1 MKRRIILVISIVLSL
16 VLLCSCQQTSQ
27 PIETTNQP
35 EEKPAGEKYT
45 WRMAIAETEDSSS
58 AYWHKE
64 FAKNLHEINPDI
76 NLEVFYAGQ
85 LGDIVDCI
93 EMCMNG
99 QLEFVDA
106 GPQNSANYV
115 PEIAVFNLHFFWP
128 NSEDTLNKVLLE
140 SKPVFDA
147 VSNLYEPKNLKL
159 LAMHSLGWLQM
170 TSNKPIQSINDMK
183 GMKFR
188 VMQSPI
194 LMKTYSLY
202 GANPTPIPYMETYSA
217 LQLGTAEAEE
227 NQASCILDMKF
238 HEVQKYLTV
247 TNHAI
252 MPGFICVNQN
262 YFNNLPGKIQ
272 NNITD
277 AIDKTQRWFVDEKVD
292 PKMQAEKLEAI
303 RNSGTG
309 IELLELKPEERIR
322 FEEAAKGVVDFYI
335 QEFGKETGAKLVETL
350 RSEIAKA
357 QGK

>member
-1 MKRRIILVISIVLSL
+1 MKSKITMLLVITLILSML
-16 VLLCSCQQTSQ
+16 VGCQ
-27 PIETTNQP
+27 PAV
-35 EEKPAGEKYT
+35 KPAAPSADQPAASPGEKYT
-45 WRMAIAETEDSSS
+45 WRIAIAETEDSSS

-64 FAKNLHEINPDI
+64 FAKNLHEMNPNI
-76 NLEVFYAGQ
+76 NLEIFYSGQ
-85 LGDIVDCI
+85 LGDITDCI

-115 PEIAVFNLHFFWP
+115 PEVAVFNLHFFWP
-128 NSEDTLNKVLLE
+128 NDEDVLNKVLLD
-140 SKPVFDA
+140 SKPAFKA
-147 VSNLYEPKNLKL
+147 VSDLYAPKNLKL
-159 LAMHSLGWLQM
+159 LAMHSLGFLQM
-170 TSNKPIQSINDMK
+170 TSNKPIRTLDDMK

-194 LMKTYSLY
+194 LMNTYSLY

-217 LQLGTAEAEE
+217 LQLGTVEAEE

-252 MPGFICVNQN
+252 MPGFICINQG
-262 YFNNLPGKIQ
+262 YFDKLPADIQ
-272 NNITD
+272 KTVLD
-277 AIDKTQRWFVDEKVD
+277 AIEKTQRWFVDEKID
-292 PKMQAEKLEAI
+292 PKMQGEKLEKI

-309 IELLELKPEERIR
+309 IEFLELDPTERVR

-335 QEFGKETGAKLVETL
+335 QEYGKEAGAALVDTL
-350 RSEIAKA
+350 RAEIAKA

>member
-1 MKRRIILVISIVLSL
+1 MKSKIAMLLVITLMLSML
-16 VLLCSCQQTSQ
+16 AGCQPAVKPAAPSA
-27 PIETTNQP
+27 NQP
-35 EEKPAGEKYT
+35 AASPGEKYT
-45 WRMAIAETEDSSS
+45 WRIAIAETEDSSS

-64 FAKNLHEINPDI
+64 FAKNLKAMNPNIDLQI
-76 NLEVFYAGQ
+76 FYPGQ
-85 LGDIVDCI
+85 LGDITDCI

-115 PEIAVFNLHFFWP
+115 PEAAVFNLHFFWP
-128 NSEDTLNKVLLE
+128 ADEDVINKVLLE
-140 SKPVFDA
+140 SKPVFKA
-147 VSNLYEPKNLKL
+147 VSDLYAPKNLKL
-159 LAMHSLGWLQM
+159 LAIHSLGYLQM
-170 TSNKPIQSINDMK
+170 TSNKPIRSINDMK

-238 HEVQKYLTV
+238 HEVQKYLTLS
-247 TNHAI
+247 NHAI
-252 MPGFICVNQN
+252 MPSFICINQK
-262 YFNNLPGKIQ
+262 YFDSLPEDIQ
-272 NNITD
+272 KTLLD
-277 AIDKTQRWFVDEKVD
+277 AIEKTQRWFVDEKID
-292 PKMQAEKLEAI
+292 PKMQSEKLEKI

-309 IELLELKPEERIR
+309 IEFLELAPAERVH

-335 QEFGKETGAKLVETL
+335 KEYGKETGAALVETL
-350 RSEIAKA
+350 RAEIAKA